1 MSLGLRGALRVGLR
15 TDTGC
20 LEFEVGYVGCC
31 GRGRRFTPILDALG
45 LKEQTGHNESLEAM
59 VSEVVAKTSFQRGI
73 NILGYCFR

>member
-1 MSLGLRGALRVGLR
+1 
-15 TDTGC
+15 
-20 LEFEVGYVGCC
+20 
-31 GRGRRFTPILDALG
+31 LDALG